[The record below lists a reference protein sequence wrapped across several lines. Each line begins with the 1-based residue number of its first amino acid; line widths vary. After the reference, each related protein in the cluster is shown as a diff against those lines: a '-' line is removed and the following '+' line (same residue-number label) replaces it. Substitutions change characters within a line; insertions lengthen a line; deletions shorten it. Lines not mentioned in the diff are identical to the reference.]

1 MKKNKFKLI
10 GKDVIQYEI
19 NALKKLKLSIGN
31 SFDQAVKTILNCK
44 NGKVIISGVGK
55 SSIIARKAASTFSS
69 TGTPS
74 FFLDASNASHGDM
87 GVISNDVIILI
98 SLSGNSNELKNIIQF
113 CSRNKN
119 IKLIGITSNKKSI
132 LYKNSDVKIL
142 MPNVKEAG
150 PSNIVPTSSTTM
162 TMCLTDSIAIACMRH
177 KNFDKFDFKK
187 FHPSGSLG
195 IKLRTVNDLM
205 LTKNKIP
212 FVSEKT
218 TMKNALKILTNK
230 SLGFL
235 IVKNNK
241 NITTGILTDGDL
253 KRLNQKFEN
262 FKSLKIKS
270 LMKKNPISVNK
281 NMLASESLFIMNKNK
296 ITSLCVHSGKQKNK
310 TIGIIHIHTLLNA
323 NIS

>member
-1 MKKNKFKLI
+1 MKNEKFKFI
-10 GKDVIQYEI
+10 GKNVIQYEI
-19 NALKKLKLSIGN
+19 NALKKLKSSIGK

-74 FFLDASNASHGDM
+74 FFLDAANASHGDM
-87 GVISNDVIILI
+87 GVISNDIVILI
-98 SLSGNSNELKNIIQF
+98 SLSGSSNELNNIIQF

-119 IKLIGITSNKKSI
+119 IKLIGITSNKKSM
-132 LYKNSDVKIL
+132 LYKNSDIKIL
-142 MPNVKEAG
+142 MPIVKEAG

-162 TMCLTDSIAIACMRH
+162 TMCLTDSIAIACMKY
-177 KNFDKFDFKK
+177 KNFDKLDFKK

-195 IKLRTVNDLM
+195 IKLKTVNDLM

-212 FVSEKT
+212 FVSENT
-218 TMKNALKILTNK
+218 SMKNALKTLTK
-230 SLGFL
+230 KGLGVL
-235 IVKNNK
+235 IIRNNK
-241 NITTGILTDGDL
+241 NLTKGILTDGDL
-253 KRLNQKFEN
+253 KRLNQKFDN
-262 FKSLKIKS
+262 FQNLKVKF
-270 LMKKNPISVNK
+270 LMKKKPISVDK
-281 NMLASESLFIMNKNK
+281 NILASESLFIMNKNK
-296 ITSLCVHSGKQKNK
+296 ITSLCVHNGKKKNK

>member
-1 MKKNKFKLI
+1 MKNNKFILI

-19 NALKKLKLSIGN
+19 NALKKLKASIGK

-55 SSIIARKAASTFSS
+55 SSIVARKAASTFSS

-74 FFLDASNASHGDM
+74 FFLDAANASHGDM
-87 GVISNDVIILI
+87 GVISNDIVILI
-98 SLSGNSNELKNIIQF
+98 SLSGSSNELKNIIQF

-119 IKLIGITSNKKSI
+119 IKIIGITSNKKSV
-132 LYKNSDVKIL
+132 LYKNSDIKIL
-142 MPNVKEAG
+142 MPTVKEAG

-162 TMCLTDSIAIACMRH
+162 TMCLTDSIAIACMKH

-195 IKLRTVNDLM
+195 IKLKTVNDLM
-205 LTKNKIP
+205 FTKNKIP
-212 FVSEKT
+212 FVSENT
-218 TMKNALKILTNK
+218 LMKNALKILTKKN
-230 SLGFL
+230 LGVL

-253 KRLNQKFEN
+253 KRLNQKYKKFQN
-262 FKSLKIKS
+262 LKIKS

-281 NMLASESLFIMNKNK
+281 DMLASECLFVMNKNR
-296 ITSLCVHSGKQKNK
+296 ITSLCVHNGKQKNK
-310 TIGIIHIHTLLNA
+310 TIGIIHIHTLLSA
-323 NIS
+323 NIR

>member
-1 MKKNKFKLI
+1 MKNEKFKFI
-10 GKDVIQYEI
+10 GKNVIQYEI
-19 NALKKLKLSIGN
+19 NALKKLKSSIGK

-74 FFLDASNASHGDM
+74 FFLDAANASHGDM
-87 GVISNDVIILI
+87 GVISNDIVILI
-98 SLSGNSNELKNIIQF
+98 SLSGSSNELNNIIQF

-119 IKLIGITSNKKSI
+119 IKLIGITSNKKSM
-132 LYKNSDVKIL
+132 LYKNSDIKIL
-142 MPNVKEAG
+142 MPIVKEAG

-162 TMCLTDSIAIACMRH
+162 TMCLTDSIAIACMKY
-177 KNFDKFDFKK
+177 KNFDKLDFKK

-195 IKLRTVNDLM
+195 IKLKTVNDLM

-212 FVSEKT
+212 FVSENT
-218 TMKNALKILTNK
+218 SMKNALKTLTK
-230 SLGFL
+230 KGLGVL
-235 IVKNNK
+235 IIRNNK
-241 NITTGILTDGDL
+241 NLTKGILTDGDL
-253 KRLNQKFEN
+253 KRLNQKFDN
-262 FKSLKIKS
+262 FQNLKVKF
-270 LMKKNPISVNK
+270 LMKKKPISVDK
-281 NMLASESLFIMNKNK
+281 NILASESLFIMNKNK
-296 ITSLCVHSGKQKNK
+296 ITSLCVHNGKKKNN